1 MVSSDDLNGAARFV
15 NILQA
20 AIALQA
26 HKGIEDVFCEIWKIF
41 EYNYL
46 EEHLWTTASRNSLL
60 SQCQRL
66 TM

>member
-15 NILQA
+15 IILQA

-26 HKGIEDVFCEIWKIF
+26 HKGIEDVFCEICKIF

-46 EEHLWTTASRNSLL
+46 EEHL
-60 SQCQRL
+60 
-66 TM
+66 

>member
-26 HKGIEDVFCEIWKIF
+26 HKGIEDVFCEICEIF
-41 EYNYL
+41 QNNYL
-46 EEHLWTTASRNSLL
+46 EEHLRTTASRNSLF